1 MDHDESHVRV
11 GFQRAKKLLKR
22 DYPARGHTNANYRGR
37 YSTSFVSPFHGRPHI
52 KCRLWGTGLR
62 VRLTFKLIFIAVT
75 FGSDSVCLQHGLTSC
90 ASVYA
95 VGSGLVPF
103 ELQPIVGGR
112 VKGVCDPEHTRPR
125 WIFHRKRHDRYVRC
139 STTASWNEPTMSWFS
154 GILALAGPIYC
165 RPSARS

>member
-1 MDHDESHVRV
+1 MADLISSA
-11 GFQRAKKLLKR
+11 GF
-22 DYPARGHTNANYRGR
+22 
-37 YSTSFVSPFHGRPHI
+37 
-52 KCRLWGTGLR
+52 WGTGLR
-62 VRLTFKLIFIAVT
+62 VHLTFKLIFIAVT

-125 WIFHRKRHDRYVRC
+125 WITKMLRESQLPLEK
-139 STTASWNEPTMSWFS
+139 
-154 GILALAGPIYC
+154 LL
-165 RPSARS
+165 